1 MTTKY
6 QQEEARVA
14 QARLAHVQQF
24 ATKLGWNLGREQS
37 APSLAV
43 NNLCAIEYTHVPV
56 SSPPRLRDTRSPGQP
71 LLADMRTTRLSNAQG
86 RLLAVFSS
94 PEPVIKAAIEA
105 AEASLAK
112 AEETRKL
119 ADGSQLALS
128 IPALESKAAELL
140 AAGKHKELGV
150 VAEELTK
157 STALLEKIRTS
168 RDAAVREAQ
177 AKLDAA
183 KADLDLL
190 DRAGHRYLRVE
201 RAPWLT
207 ANSFSNELIAA
218 HERSETV
225 RAVDSIASIDL
236 TEWNLIDVERA
247 PVPFPVGW
255 LEMLVPVKLPDIKEW
270 VDERYEEIDADAP
283 ASAGVGA
290 SDLWRAY
297 LEAHGLHATQ
307 CSLESFSAVV
317 GEIFNRKRAS
327 TGRRFMVQLRLTE
340 AQKEARLR
348 AQFEAEKAAKERAEF
363 EAWKRARAEAAAESS
378 PNGPAE

>member
-1 MTTKY
+1 MTTTKY
-6 QQEEARVA
+6 QQEEARFA
-14 QARLAHVQQF
+14 QEKLVRVQQF
-24 ATKLGWNLGREQS
+24 VTKLGWNLGREQT

-43 NNLCAIEYTHVPV
+43 NGLYVVEYTHPAV
-56 SSPPRLRDTRSPGQP
+56 SSPPRLRDPRSPQTF
-71 LLADMRTTRLSNAQG
+71 LDAMRTTRLSDARG
-86 RLLAVFSS
+86 HRLAVFSS
-94 PEPVIKAAIEA
+94 PEPVIKSAIEA
-105 AEASLAK
+105 AETELKK
-112 AEETRKL
+112 AEEARALT
-119 ADGSQLALS
+119 DGSQLAQS

-168 RDAAVREAQ
+168 RDAAVRDAQ

-183 KADLDLL
+183 KADLDVL
-190 DRAGHRYLRVE
+190 DRAAHRYLRVE

-236 TEWNLIDVERA
+236 TEWNVIDVERA
-247 PVPFPVGW
+247 PVPFPIGW
-255 LEMLVPVKLPDIKEW
+255 LERLVPVKLPDIHEW
-270 VDERYEEIDADAP
+270 LTERYEEIDTDAP

-297 LEAHGLHATQ
+297 LEANGLHASQ
-307 CSLESFSAVV
+307 CPLESFSAIV
-317 GEIFNRKRAS
+317 GEIFSRKR
-327 TGRRFMVQLRLTE
+327 TGTSRRFMAQLKLTE

-348 AQFEAEKAAKERAEF
+348 AQFEAEKTAKERAEF
-363 EAWKRARAEAAAESS
+363 EAWKRARAEAAAA
-378 PNGPAE
+378 AE